1 MTQAALDR
9 LCRQLASELQRGARA
24 PGEVAR
30 LLASYAR
37 AEDDWRRFV
46 FFETGGYT
54 RNLVHRCADYELLLL
69 CWGEDQ
75 ASPIHDHAGQSCWM
89 AVLEGEIEEVQ
100 FRRGGTGLAARAPQP
115 LAKGSVGFIED
126 DIGLH
131 LIRPR
136 EGWRGI
142 SLHLYAQPIDRCE
155 VYDPRTGQSTEIEL
169 GYHSVRGERCDRPA
183 SAVRAEW
190 GGTL

>member
-1 MTQAALDR
+1 MTQAAVDL
-9 LCRQLASELQRGARA
+9 LCRRLAGELRATPARA
-24 PGEVAR
+24 EVGR
-30 LLASYAR
+30 LLARYA
-37 AEDDWRRFV
+37 ADEDDWRRFV
-46 FFETGGYT
+46 FFDAEGYT

-69 CWGEDQ
+69 CWGEGQ

-89 AVLEGEIEEVQ
+89 AVLDGEIEEVQ
-100 FRRGGTGLAARAPQP
+100 FRREGGRLAPRAPQR
-115 LAKGSVGFIED
+115 LAKGTVGFIED

-136 EGWRGI
+136 AGRRGI
-142 SLHLYAQPIDRCE
+142 SLHLYADPIDRCE
-155 VYDPRTGQSTEIEL
+155 VFDPETGVPTEVEL